1 MSARW
6 FSLWPRDI
14 VAGGDETRLQANC
27 PVNGAESGRYV
38 GQRFA
43 GHTAVAPFSKRKAR
57 QRLEEATDRG
67 MARELLG
74 MAMDKNIPENVR
86 LNAIRDALDRGG
98 VIGKTTVDV
107 SVTAAPYEQVLAHV
121 ESGSRAGY
129 RRSIGIEDNSDAQ
142 RELPCTSD
150 DLIVDVD
157 VDVDD
162 DIEIEVE
169 AEVMSEGDELI
180 AAMRTQQPNETGTAL
195 LSLEDAVHEQRA
207 IGCHADP
214 AAQ

>member
-1 MSARW
+1 MATRDEDA
-6 FSLWPRDI
+6 PRI
-14 VAGGDETRLQANC
+14 VRDA
-27 PVNGAESGRYV
+27 VNGAESARYV
-38 GQRFA
+38 
-43 GHTAVAPFSKRKAR
+43 
-57 QRLEEATDRG
+57 G

-74 MAMDKNIPENVR
+74 MGMDKNIPEHVR

-107 SVTAAPYEQVLAHV
+107 SVTTAPYEQVLAHV
-121 ESGSRAGY
+121 ESGSRAEY

-207 IGCHADP
+207 IERRVTRR
-214 AAQ
+214 